1 MLGLQVSSEEQGEGV
16 GGKGR
21 GAGIFNHHTPYPSR
35 HTTHL
40 CHLLLHAA
48 DFTAELGE
56 ARLPLWDL
64 MGSQVSHLRGG
75 GDTCAI
81 HYSHIRTYVR
91 MYILHA

>member
-1 MLGLQVSSEEQGEGV
+1 MLELQISSEEQGEGV
-16 GGKGR
+16 GGT
-21 GAGIFNHHTPYPSR
+21 GASIFNHHTPYPSR

-56 ARLPLWDL
+56 ARLQLWDL
-64 MGSQVSHLRGG
+64 MCPQVSHLRGG

-81 HYSHIRTYVR
+81 HYSH